1 MAKLPTREVLGGLP
15 SIPSTPIA
23 RYDTTAVGRG
33 VANLGQGIEKAGAA
47 LSVVANAKDQAD
59 EFETERRFQ
68 EFKWEQQKALDES
81 MRAVEPGQAAGFADR
96 WADGFK
102 ENARGFL
109 ATVPEKQKSKFD
121 GKLFGVE
128 RDFYNGAAGFARE
141 EQKRSSLASIEDA
154 KTNQY
159 YARARAGEPLD
170 KIGGDYK
177 TLVDTNPF
185 LTPIEKDIETRKG
198 FGDLEEAHIM
208 GRVERG
214 DDVDTIL
221 KDIRGEARPPE
232 GLLAKGNIDL
242 NNRPRV
248 KNEDGSISTVRSMS
262 VNIDGKEVLIPTV
275 SDDGKILSDED
286 AIKQFEKTGKHLGM
300 FDTPEHATAYAER
313 LHQDQARQYGN
324 PDKSRA
330 AISSELE
337 TGQTDPLKGV
347 ANISR
352 DSGGTKSYGNF
363 GLNSGG
369 SVQKF
374 VAEHGREFGLTAK
387 PGTASFDEQWRNAA
401 GRAPVEL
408 HEAEMQWYRTNITAD
423 IGAKLTRA
431 GVPKE
436 MADDPRV
443 QAYFADRSV
452 QQGEASIDG
461 MAKHKARIKAAADGA
476 GGDPVRF
483 LQAITEADRE
493 NLTSDFPTALRT
505 GVYSE
510 EGHDTRLNGRLR
522 LAMNVSGDGGA
533 QLPTFDG
540 PYRNL
545 SPKRRMELENKI
557 KTTVSEK
564 TQQEL
569 RDAAEEIRRT
579 GQPPADKDGRTALD
593 RAANLL
599 TKNQVEKAR
608 LDWVEASLEFNTLHD
623 LDTLP
628 ERDLQDRLAGA
639 EPKPGDDL
647 FQIRQKVYDKAVRRA
662 EKLRELRDKDPASA
676 VEELPEVVKATEAV
690 RANPDDPEAFQTLIR
705 TRIDAQEK
713 VGIPENLRTPVTKSE
728 ARIIMAPAKG
738 LEGKEMQAALQD
750 IRGRLEAQYGPFA
763 RAAFLSAIEDTVKS
777 KEIAEEM
784 EGIVNRSMRGL
795 PATGAQQRRL
805 EFLSESND
813 AARAFSGDFAGEPFR
828 QMPVA
833 SGQARFRNP
842 EMQTQGTMP
851 AGADP
856 MQTMGVKMP
865 PARAIAY
872 LKENPATAAAFDEKY
887 GQGASAQWLAPELA
901 ETGKSTG
908 KQ

>member
-47 LSVVANAKDQAD
+47 LSVVANAKDQAE

-159 YARARAGEPLD
+159 YSRARAGEPLD

-214 DDVDTIL
+214 DDVDAIL
-221 KDIRGEARPPE
+221 KDIRGGGKSEP
-232 GLLAKGNIDL
+232 G
-242 NNRPRV
+242 
-248 KNEDGSISTVRSMS
+248 DGADR
-262 VNIDGKEVLIPTV
+262 
-275 SDDGKILSDED
+275 
-286 AIKQFEKTGKHLGM
+286 
-300 FDTPEHATAYAER
+300 
-313 LHQDQARQYGN
+313 
-324 PDKSRA
+324 SRA

-493 NLTSDFPTALRT
+493 SLTSDFPTALRT

-833 SGQARFRNP
+833 SGQTRFRNP